1 MGGVGGETGLGK
13 SYLRAKQ
20 HFSRRM
26 AYTVKHTKIRS
37 SRRLPAARHSSVA
50 MGTGSET
57 QHSSSGGISEKDRSK
72 NVQKVFLLSSCLVG
86 NY

>member
-1 MGGVGGETGLGK
+1 
-13 SYLRAKQ
+13 
-20 HFSRRM
+20 M
-26 AYTVKHTKIRS
+26 AYTVKHTKTRS

-57 QHSSSGGISEKDRSK
+57 QHSTSGGIPEKDSST
-72 NVQKVFLLSSCLVG
+72 NVQKVFLLPSRLVS